1 MVNIGEDQVYTSMSN
16 TVGLPAA
23 ICAKMIL
30 KGEVKERGVT
40 LPIKPE
46 LYNPILNEL
55 EEFDI
60 KFIEKKYSLTKV

>member
-1 MVNIGEDQVYTSMSN
+1 MSN

-30 KGEVKERGVT
+30 KDEVKERGVT

-46 LYNPILNEL
+46 LYNPILDEL

-60 KFIEKKYSLTKV
+60 KFIEKEYSLTKV